1 VKTEYA
7 LGMSRIKQI
16 ALKIAK
22 NRIMTKLFRLL
33 VLFNSQYNSK
43 VRLSNEVFYIYV
55 LNVFSALI

>member
-1 VKTEYA
+1 MKTEYA

>member
-1 VKTEYA
+1 MKTEYA
-7 LGMSRIKQI
+7 LGMSRIKKI